1 MKKEFKKEFER
12 AEGRTEQW
20 CAVKRLEVSFE
31 EFIKKLK
38 EELRESK
45 PYPNTQYV
53 MDLYKLFKIEIET
66 KIDKLSGELK

>member
-1 MKKEFKKEFER
+1 MKKEFKQEFER

-38 EELRESK
+38 E
-45 PYPNTQYV
+45 NF
-53 MDLYKLFKIEIET
+53 DNLFDGSTLQQRIFRKQ
-66 KIDKLSGELK
+66 IDTLSGEFK